1 MTKENFIPI
10 SKEQLKWINGG
21 YKSITYK
28 GKEYKIP
35 KPFTNCFF
43 GSNPLKEMT
52 IHNRFN
58 DEYHQQSATLP
69 AFAVAIYDTI
79 IGSEMSEDYDT
90 MQKGLSWF
98 SVNFTKEYM
107 VLLD

>member
-1 MTKENFIPI
+1 MI
-10 SKEQLKWINGG
+10 IN
-21 YKSITYK
+21 YNNKDIT
-28 GKEYKIP
+28 IP
-35 KPFTNCFF
+35 KPFDQCFF

-98 SVNFTKEYM
+98 SVNFTDAYFK
-107 VLLD
+107 LLD

>member
-1 MTKENFIPI
+1 MI
-10 SKEQLKWINGG
+10 IN
-21 YKSITYK
+21 YNNKDIT
-28 GKEYKIP
+28 IP
-35 KPFTNCFF
+35 KPFDQCFF

-58 DEYHQQSATLP
+58 DEHHQQSAKLP

-90 MQKGLSWF
+90 MQKGLTWF
-98 SVNFTKEYM
+98 QKNFTNQYYT
-107 VLLD
+107 LLD

>member
-1 MTKENFIPI
+1 MNKQHYIKDNKFI
-10 SKEQLKWINGG
+10 IN
-21 YKSITYK
+21 YKD
-28 GKEYKIP
+28 KEYIIP

-58 DEYHQQSATLP
+58 DEYYQQAAKLP

-79 IGSEMSEDYDT
+79 IRPEISEDYDT
-90 MQKGLSWF
+90 MQKGLTWF
-98 SVNFTKEYM
+98 QKNFTDAYFK
-107 VLLD
+107 LLD